1 MVANTK
7 AEMIGQVF
15 IFILAGLIF
24 VLIITYG
31 YKAVSYFL
39 ERQQEVL
46 MVDIKTDLDT
56 AVEGIKRSQGS
67 VRKLVL
73 KLPGEYKAICFFDF
87 ETCGELTDANLSDLN
102 QNTKVLWGID
112 ACKSGS
118 ENVFT
123 VPRTPGVSM
132 TEITVDG
139 GYVCV
144 PNNNGVT
151 LKLEGTGRKAKIS
164 AWQ

>member
-1 MVANTK
+1 MAKNK

-24 VLIITYG
+24 VLIISYG

-39 ERQQEVL
+39 ERQQEVV

-67 VRKLVL
+67 IRKLVL
-73 KLPGEYKAICFFDF
+73 KLPGEYKAICFFDY
-87 ETCGELTDANLSDLN
+87 ETCNGLTDANLPEPN
-102 QNTKVLWGID
+102 QDTKVLWGIE
-112 ACKSGS
+112 ACKAGS

-123 VPRTPGVSM
+123 VPRTPGLSM
-132 TEITVDG
+132 TEISVDG

>member
-1 MVANTK
+1 MANK

-15 IFILAGLIF
+15 IFIIAGLIF
-24 VLIITYG
+24 VLIISYG

-39 ERQQEVL
+39 ERQQEVV
-46 MVDIKTDLDT
+46 MVDIKTDLDV

-73 KLPGEYKAICFFDF
+73 KLPGEYKAICFFDY
-87 ETCGELTDANLSDLN
+87 ETCNSLTDANLSEPN
-102 QNTKVLWGID
+102 QDTKILWGIE
-112 ACKSGS
+112 ACKAGS

-123 VPRTPGVSM
+123 VPRTPGISM
-132 TEITVDG
+132 TEITVEG
-139 GYVCV
+139 GYTCI
-144 PNNNGVT
+144 PNNNGVV

>member
-1 MVANTK
+1 MAKNK

-15 IFILAGLIF
+15 IFIIAGLIF
-24 VLIITYG
+24 VLIISYG

-39 ERQQEVL
+39 ERQQEVV
-46 MVDIKTDLDT
+46 MVDIKTDLDV

-67 VRKLVL
+67 IRKLEL
-73 KLPGEYKAICFFDF
+73 KLPAEYKAICFFDY
-87 ETCGELTDANLSDLN
+87 ENCGGLTDANLPEPN
-102 QNTKVLWGID
+102 QDTKVLWGIE
-112 ACKSGS
+112 ACKAGS

-123 VPRTPGVSM
+123 VPRTPGISM

>member
-1 MVANTK
+1 MAKNK

-24 VLIITYG
+24 VLIISYG

-39 ERQQEVL
+39 ERQQEVV
-46 MVDIKTDLDT
+46 MVDIKTDLDV

-67 VRKLVL
+67 IRKLVL
-73 KLPGEYKAICFFDF
+73 KLPAEYDAICFFDY
-87 ETCGELTDANLSDLN
+87 ETCGSLTDANLQEPN
-102 QNTKVLWGID
+102 QDTKVLWGIE
-112 ACKSGS
+112 ACKAGS

-123 VPRTPGVSM
+123 VPRTPGISM
-132 TEITVDG
+132 TEISVDG